1 MTGTLTRT
9 LTRRLIGTAFIGLL
23 CFLLWLT
30 YAFYAKIFT
39 PTVDVELKTS
49 HIGLQLNRHADVKLR
64 GIIVG
69 EVRNVSTDGDTATV
83 DLALNP
89 DQVSEISSAVS
100 ARILP
105 KTLFGEKYVALVP
118 PAAGEG
124 RPIKAGD
131 VISRDKSAVG
141 IEIEK
146 VLNDALPLLQA
157 VDPADLNATLNALA
171 TALEGR
177 GTQIAGTLTQLDGYL
192 KKLNP
197 HLPALIQA
205 LNKLTQVSQIYSD
218 ATPDLVRAL
227 RNLTITGNTVV
238 EKQQQL
244 QKFFTDATAFSNTTD
259 AVLKENED
267 RIIRLGAVSKP
278 VLDLLE
284 RYSPEV
290 PCFLQVLTETAP
302 ILNDT
307 FRNGALHINL
317 ELITNQPTPYQPN
330 ELPAYKDQR
339 GPVCVGKNFS
349 QPGAKPGPYTQ
360 GNPAPYIVPNDGVN
374 GDHNK
379 STRFPVNLTLNS
391 VAPGFAMDNGAVGTP
406 AEQQQIDSFV
416 GPAMGVPANDVP
428 ALATL
433 MIGPLA
439 RGAQVNLK

>member
-1 MTGTLTRT
+1 MAKRVL
-9 LTRRLIGTAFIGLL
+9 GTAFIGLL

-30 YAFYAKIFT
+30 YAFYAKVFVA
-39 PTVDVELKTS
+39 TVDVQLKTS

-69 EVRNVSTDGDTATV
+69 EVRDVSTNGDEATV
-83 DLALNP
+83 QLALKP
-89 DQVSEISSAVS
+89 DQVSEISSQVS

-118 PAAGEG
+118 PSAQDS
-124 RPIKAGD
+124 RHIRAGD
-131 VISRDKSAVG
+131 VISRDKTAVG

-177 GTQIAGTLTQLDGYL
+177 GSEIAQTLTQLDAYL

-197 HLPALIQA
+197 NVPNLIAA
-205 LNKLTQVSQIYSD
+205 LNKLTQVSQLYGD
-218 ATPDLVRAL
+218 VTPDLARAL
-227 RNLTITGNTVV
+227 RNLTVTGNTVV

-244 QKFFTDATAFSNTTD
+244 QKFFTDVTTLSNTAD
-259 AVLKENED
+259 GFLKENED
-267 RIIRLGAVSKP
+267 RVIRLGEVSRP

-284 RYSPEV
+284 RYSPEF
-290 PCFLQVLTETAP
+290 PCFLKVMTETAP

-307 FRNGALHINL
+307 FRDGALHINL

-330 ELPAYKDQR
+330 ELPKYLDHR

-349 QPGAKPGPYTQ
+349 QPGGKPGPYSQ
-360 GNPAPYIVPNDGVN
+360 DNPVPYITGADGVI

-379 STRFPVNLTLNS
+379 ETRFPLNLTLNRS
-391 VAPGFAMDNGAVGTP
+391 APGFAMDTGGAGTP
-406 AEQQQIDSFV
+406 AEQKVIDSFA
-416 GPAMGVPANDVP
+416 GPAMGVPAGQVP
-428 ALATL
+428 DLTTL
-433 MIGPLA
+433 MIGPLV
-439 RGAQVNLK
+439 RGGQVNLK

>member
-1 MTGTLTRT
+1 M
-9 LTRRLIGTAFIGLL
+9 TRRVLGTAFIGLV

-30 YAFYAKIFT
+30 YAFYAKVFT
-39 PTVDVELKTS
+39 DTVEVKLQTS

-69 EVRNVSTDGDTATV
+69 EVRSVSTDGDTATV
-83 DLALNP
+83 NLSLKP
-89 DQVSEISSAVS
+89 DQAKEVSSQVS

-118 PAAGEG
+118 PEGSAG
-124 RPIKAGD
+124 RSIRAGD
-131 VISRDKSAVG
+131 VIARDKTAVG

-157 VDPADLNATLNALA
+157 VDPADLNATLNTLA

-177 GTQIAGTLTQLDGYL
+177 GTEIAKTLTQLDGYL

-197 HLPALIQA
+197 NVPNLIAA
-205 LNKLTQVSQIYSD
+205 LNKLTQVSAIYSD

-238 EKQQQL
+238 EKEQQL
-244 QKFFTDATAFSNTTD
+244 QRFFTDVQGLSNTGNNF
-259 AVLKENED
+259 LKDNED
-267 RIIRLGAVSKP
+267 RVIRLGEVSRP

-284 RYSPEV
+284 RYSPEF
-290 PCFLQVLTETAP
+290 PCFLKVMADTAP

-307 FRNGALHINL
+307 FRDGALHINL

-330 ELPAYKDQR
+330 ELPKYEDKR
-339 GPVCVGKNFS
+339 GPTCVGKNYS
-349 QPGAKPGPYTQ
+349 HPGEKPGPYTQ
-360 GNPAPYIVPNDGVN
+360 ENPAPYITGEDGVI

-379 STRFPVNLTLNS
+379 LTRFPLNLQLNRS
-391 VAPGFAMDNGAVGTP
+391 APGFALDTGGSGTP
-406 AEQQQIDSFV
+406 AEQKVIDSIA
-416 GPAMGVPANDVP
+416 GPAMGIPASDVP
-428 ALATL
+428 DLATL
-433 MIGPLA
+433 LIGPLV
-439 RGAQVNLK
+439 RGGQVNLK